1 MPSKYLA
8 GVPFVFLFAACGG
21 GDGVANATGG
31 PMDMASDPA
40 LADQSM
46 APMFEV
52 DPFWP
57 KPLPNKWKMGG
68 VIGLGITEDDSV
80 WVYHRPR
87 ALEPSAAAGLGVGAV
102 KPDKVRVCHVSIPVC
117 VIVS

>member
-8 GVPFVFLFAACGG
+8 GAALVFICAACMSADAG
-21 GDGVANATGG
+21 A

-40 LADQSM
+40 VTDPSM

-57 KPLPNKWKMGG
+57 KPLPNHWLLGSAIG
-68 VIGLGITEDDSV
+68 V
-80 WVYHRPR
+80 
-87 ALEPSAAAGLGVGAV
+87 AV
-102 KPDKVRVCHVSIPVC
+102 RSTY
-117 VIVS
+117 